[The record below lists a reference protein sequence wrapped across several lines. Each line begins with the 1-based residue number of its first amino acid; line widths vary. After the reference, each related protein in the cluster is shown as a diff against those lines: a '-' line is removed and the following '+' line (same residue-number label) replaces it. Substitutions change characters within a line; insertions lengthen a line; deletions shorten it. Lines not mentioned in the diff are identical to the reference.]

1 MDTDSTLMELPFQLL
16 VFSFKQLL
24 KQNDGIEN
32 YERLLNK
39 RNWKLINSLFDARD
53 KKSLC
58 LMNTRLWLKV
68 TINMLQDVFPWTT
81 TIYNYQMNVIRQ

>member
-39 RNWKLINSLFDARD
+39 RNWKLINSL
-53 KKSLC
+53 C
-58 LMNTRLWLKV
+58 LMKTLLWLKV
-68 TINMLQDVFPWTT
+68 TINMLQGVFPWST
-81 TIYNYQMNVIRQ
+81 TIYTCFET